1 MEQATDLF
9 IEQLRKGNRAA
20 YQRLV
25 SDYGPAVFQMVR
37 RIVVR
42 QEDAEEVWQDVF
54 VKALQGIGSYDSRK
68 ASLATWLS
76 RIAYHESLNFM
87 RKRQPDIVYMEDY
100 DLCGIDESP
109 EEVAH
114 DSQTASTGAS
124 PRDASAP
131 RAGRH
136 YDVLLRQHEP
146 RRHRLRHWLYPLYR
160 RLTTEPYPKETL
172 SNHQNHAEM
181 NENDINRILRADD
194 SLREAVRRREQRQP
208 PMPAGLNERLMQR
221 IEKEVPAK
229 PENTRRQVWLWMAA
243 ASVAAIMIV
252 LLMPPKE
259 NGDEAA
265 PCSGEFAIRQN
276 GVGDLKSPQAE
287 KDHRITNPDT
297 QDSRIAYSSELR
309 TANSSELK
317 AIAKSKTE
325 NKHKRKAAPRQ
336 ELLLAVDKGTGR
348 LILSRIMNL
357 SL

>member
-1 MEQATDLF
+1 
-9 IEQLRKGNRAA
+9 
-20 YQRLV
+20 
-25 SDYGPAVFQMVR
+25 
-37 RIVVR
+37 
-42 QEDAEEVWQDVF
+42 
-54 VKALQGIGSYDSRK
+54 
-68 ASLATWLS
+68 
-76 RIAYHESLNFM
+76 
-87 RKRQPDIVYMEDY
+87 
-100 DLCGIDESP
+100 
-109 EEVAH
+109 
-114 DSQTASTGAS
+114 
-124 PRDASAP
+124 
-131 RAGRH
+131 
-136 YDVLLRQHEP
+136 
-146 RRHRLRHWLYPLYR
+146 
-160 RLTTEPYPKETL
+160 
-172 SNHQNHAEM
+172 M

-336 ELLLAVDKGTGR
+336 ELPLIHQAEAKPTVLTECNLPITRPENYRYTPEEIALLKKQANEAYIKWMQ
-348 LILSRIMNL
+348 LELEISKYNL
-357 SL
+357 EQMAQQ

>member
-1 MEQATDLF
+1 
-9 IEQLRKGNRAA
+9 
-20 YQRLV
+20 
-25 SDYGPAVFQMVR
+25 
-37 RIVVR
+37 
-42 QEDAEEVWQDVF
+42 
-54 VKALQGIGSYDSRK
+54 
-68 ASLATWLS
+68 
-76 RIAYHESLNFM
+76 
-87 RKRQPDIVYMEDY
+87 
-100 DLCGIDESP
+100 
-109 EEVAH
+109 
-114 DSQTASTGAS
+114 
-124 PRDASAP
+124 
-131 RAGRH
+131 
-136 YDVLLRQHEP
+136 
-146 RRHRLRHWLYPLYR
+146 
-160 RLTTEPYPKETL
+160 
-172 SNHQNHAEM
+172 M

-325 NKHKRKAAPRQ
+325 NKQMPPKLGGDRGLNKRRLMDQ
-336 ELLLAVDKGTGR
+336 EDRTLDSVQNHEPVPLIHQAEAKPTVLTECNLPITRPENYRYTPEEIALLKKQANEAYIKWMQLELEISKY
-348 LILSRIMNL
+348 NL
-357 SL
+357 EQMAQQ